1 MGLVLR
7 RGRPPSRSGTGS
19 KQITITTPN
28 GAFTA
33 PDPWGADGL
42 SVVAFVTTKYVP
54 IGQEFEFNLGR
65 DPQVILERIVRKN
78 WRDDFWFLSKDGKR
92 LISPTKGERIE
103 PDNAMS
109 GWTDHEGRV
118 ERVRNYRPEPVAIEW
133 RFPIDGDVTVRQ
145 SLGASLH
152 DFRSPLWS
160 ATVAPGETKEL
171 AWELAR
177 KQGSSAKQNKVE
189 LATGG
194 GN

>member
-1 MGLVLR
+1 M
-7 RGRPPSRSGTGS
+7 T
-19 KQITITTPN
+19 
-28 GAFTA
+28 
-33 PDPWGADGL
+33 
-42 SVVAFVTTKYVP
+42 AFVTTKYVP

-109 GWTDHEGRV
+109 GWTSHEGRV
-118 ERVRNYRPEPVAIEW
+118 ERVRNYRSDPVAIEW
-133 RFPIDGDVTVRQ
+133 RFPLDGDVTVRQ

-177 KQGSSAKQNKVE
+177 KEGSNAKQNKVE

-194 GN
+194 SN